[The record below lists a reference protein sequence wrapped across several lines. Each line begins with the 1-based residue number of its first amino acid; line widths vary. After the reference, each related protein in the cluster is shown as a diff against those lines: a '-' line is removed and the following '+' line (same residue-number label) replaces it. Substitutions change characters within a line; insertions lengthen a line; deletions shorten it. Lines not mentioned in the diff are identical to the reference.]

1 MGVVKGLSVADIALA
16 IVISCF
22 FALYG
27 EMFREMLCMYGAAEG
42 GVGILAGD
50 YLSLEVI
57 ANVLLLFLVGLGV
70 SLPLIKHGGGGGEIT
85 RISSLSDSAGIRR
98 AVYGV

>member
-1 MGVVKGLSVADIALA
+1 MVKGLSVADIALA